1 MRRCGTISG
10 ALTGEKGKQMMQ
22 MPMGQYRLRLFSSGG
37 CEAAGGCAAGD
48 CSGDRVQ
55 RADWLYRRGGSGAD
69 GIVSGRDIPA
79 GSR

>member
-1 MRRCGTISG
+1 
-10 ALTGEKGKQMMQ
+10 MQ
-22 MPMGQYRLRLFSSGG
+22 MPMGQYCPGNTFFSSGR
-37 CEAAGGCAAGD
+37 CERKAAGAVPGD

-79 GSR
+79 GAGKTAKRDVSVFWQ